1 MLTELIEMIKDT
13 FLPTI
18 EVTGETAL
26 KTDLAL
32 DSFEIINLIGIL
44 EDKYKIDINVMD
56 IVSLITVEDI
66 CNYIA
71 NKKISWQVPSS

>member
-1 MLTELIEMIKDT
+1 MLTELIEIIKDT

-18 EVTGETAL
+18 VVTGDTAL

-44 EDKYKIDINVMD
+44 EDKYKIEINVID
-56 IVSLITVEDI
+56 IVSLITLEDI

-71 NKKISWQVPSS
+71 NKKMP